1 VVAAFAHV
9 HFGRSFLFC
18 ALSNDKIRFGK
29 TANARALARGHG
41 VHALALPQDVLL
53 VDGVRIA
60 LSFEAT
66 SFATAAADA
75 AAATTT
81 TATTTT
87 AALLLSRKKEKK
99 KRSMQQR
106 RERTSKRERYSL
118 GGAAASSDG
127 GGTDDEE
134 NGRRVIG
141 SVYSTAMEREDA
153 KRRQMLY
160 KRLDRLKQL
169 PSQSQFAKTQ
179 IALVNKCLEMLMK
192 VTVRTNEEE
201 DELAKL
207 LSSVKI

>member
-1 VVAAFAHV
+1 MVAAFAHV

-18 ALSNDKIRFGK
+18 ALSNDKIRFGE

-87 AALLLSRKKEKK
+87 SAT
-99 KRSMQQR
+99 
-106 RERTSKRERYSL
+106 TS
-118 GGAAASSDG
+118 
-127 GGTDDEE
+127 TT
-134 NGRRVIG
+134 N
-141 SVYSTAMEREDA
+141 TAI
-153 KRRQMLY
+153 
-160 KRLDRLKQL
+160 LD
-169 PSQSQFAKTQ
+169 
-179 IALVNKCLEMLMK
+179 
-192 VTVRTNEEE
+192 
-201 DELAKL
+201 
-207 LSSVKI
+207 